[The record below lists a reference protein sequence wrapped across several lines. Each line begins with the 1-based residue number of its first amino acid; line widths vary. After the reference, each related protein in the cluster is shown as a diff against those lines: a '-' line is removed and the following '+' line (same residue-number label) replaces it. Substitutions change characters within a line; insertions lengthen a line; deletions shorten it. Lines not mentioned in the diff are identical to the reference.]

1 MDSVNFNALDQ
12 RFITGLY
19 LKEALL
25 RDRSENLGKHF
36 IVRLYARL
44 FGDSDQKKLDDTE
57 AEILY
62 QRTTLEQREVPLM
75 KLQETPSP
83 ERARRNPMRETA
95 TIRWSP
101 TLTTDLMEFHRQS
114 FSKQVLEHPQKAA
127 VVKERFSEDVRGYTP
142 NLARTTNERKGERFV
157 ETCSKDFFI
166 NPEKIVRR

>member
-1 MDSVNFNALDQ
+1 MDSVNFNVLDQ

-25 RDRSENLGKHF
+25 RDRSKNLGKHF

-44 FGDSDQKKLDDTE
+44 VGDSDQKKLDDTE

-62 QRTTLEQREVPLM
+62 QRTTLEQREVPPM

-101 TLTTDLMEFHRQS
+101 NIDHR
-114 FSKQVLEHPQKAA
+114 FDGIPQA
-127 VVKERFSEDVRGYTP
+127 VVQQASPRTP
-142 NLARTTNERKGERFV
+142 TESSSGERTIF
-157 ETCSKDFFI
+157 
-166 NPEKIVRR
+166 